1 MNRAQLKLKSKV
13 QLGNSI
19 FSNSWLTSVVV
30 VLIAGAILGISSV
43 VSLVFVGFVSLA
55 LNMYFKTL
63 VREGKASVE
72 SVFGVF
78 KNDLGTTLLLGIMQ
92 TVFIALWSL
101 LFVIPGIVK
110 YYAYSMAFYL
120 KSEHTD
126 WDWRRCLDESERLTQ
141 GHKTD
146 LFILDLSFIGWYF
159 VGGLVFGVGTLWV
172 QAYHQT
178 ARMNYFEEITAVRV
192 D

>member
-30 VLIAGAILGISSV
+30 VLVAGALMGISSV

-120 KSEHTD
+120 KSEHPD